1 MKPVFAVILICTALG
16 FVFST
21 VPLMVRAS
29 SSSVNINPPNSKP
42 YNLTYPDHAKN
53 FWKWALE
60 MPVSENPVTDQSGE
74 KCANGQSNTN
84 SSVFYLTFNNGGK
97 SERTC
102 KVPAGK
108 ALLIPVMQVEWSDKE
123 SPGATVDDL
132 RSAAKKNQDSVN
144 SLYLKIGDKE
154 YNYQDLLKYRTQPT
168 EPFEVMYSDNG
179 LFGIAKGGPS
189 KVVADGFYILT
200 EPLERG
206 TYPIHFKSSLICSDP
221 GCAEPN
227 FAQDIQYTII
237 AE

>member
-1 MKPVFAVILICTALG
+1 MITLSIEIEACICSYFDLYCFG
-16 FVFST
+16 FRVLT

-132 RSAAKKNQDSVN
+132 RSAAKKDQDSVN
-144 SLYLKIGDKE
+144 SLYLKIGDK
-154 YNYQDLLKYRTQPT
+154 
-168 EPFEVMYSDNG
+168 
-179 LFGIAKGGPS
+179 
-189 KVVADGFYILT
+189 
-200 EPLERG
+200 
-206 TYPIHFKSSLICSDP
+206 
-221 GCAEPN
+221 
-227 FAQDIQYTII
+227 DIQLPGSSQYLYSAYGTV
-237 AE
+237 